1 MTEIISG
8 SAPERAILFS
18 VDDGSFDNEAS
29 MEELRRLAESAGA
42 TVFCESIQKKDKPDA
57 AIYTGAGKIEELRSL
72 CENNAI
78 DLLIADCELTPTQQR
93 NLENALDTR
102 VIDRTTLILDIF
114 AKSAKTNEGKIQV
127 ELAQLQYLLPRLAG
141 RGKALSRLGGGIGTR
156 GPGET
161 KLETDRRHIR
171 RRIHNLEEALK
182 KTEKQRLLRRT
193 RRKKTGV
200 LTAAIVGYTNAGK
213 STLLNAL
220 TGAGVLAQDR
230 LFATLDPTSRALKL
244 PDGRSVMLIDTV
256 GFVSRLPHTLVD
268 AFHSTLEEAAAADLL
283 INVCD
288 ASDPRL
294 DRQLAVTKEVMEQL
308 GAGST
313 PMVTVLNKCDICR
326 EPFLL
331 PFSRRTV
338 RISAKTGEGL
348 RELLQTVA
356 DTLPDTVRR
365 IHLRIPYSEA
375 GKAAEIRRFGLV
387 ENEAYEED
395 GIHLTAR
402 LDLALLAH
410 YQKYRIPE

>member
-57 AIYTGAGKIEELRSL
+57 AIYAGAGKIEELRSL

-93 NLENALDTR
+93 NLENA
-102 VIDRTTLILDIF
+102 IF

-182 KTEKQRLLRRT
+182 KTERQRLLRRT